1 MNEDF
6 RDLLFAM
13 VDTGVRF
20 LVVGA
25 HALAVHGVPR
35 ATGDL
40 DIWIEPT
47 ADNAGRVVAALEQ
60 FGAPLEAL
68 KVSRYDFLQPDH
80 VVQVGLPP
88 RRVDLLTG
96 ISGVDFPGAWDRR
109 VSMPLEG
116 RAIPV
121 IGRADLVANK
131 RATGRQRDLGD
142 LEALGEL
149 HPGE

>member
-6 RDLLFAM
+6 RDLLFALL
-13 VDTGVRF
+13 DAQVRF

-40 DIWIEPT
+40 DLWIEPT
-47 ADNAGRVVAALEQ
+47 AENAQRVVAALER
-60 FGAPLEAL
+60 FGAPLGAL
-68 KVSRYDFLQPDH
+68 KLSSHDFVQPDH

-109 VSMPLEG
+109 VSMPVED

-121 IGRADLVANK
+121 IGRADFVANK

-142 LEALGEL
+142 LEDLGEL
-149 HPGE
+149 TDPN